1 MCVHRSIYRYVGRC
15 LVDDAV
21 LRLDAPLPASWLLLG
36 KFPLVGKHL
45 QQQRPA
51 VEPAISHSTF
61 CRTRTTSAGARC
73 KITRL
78 AGLIPFHTLY
88 SSKNYKQ
95 SSSILHFVSYSFS
108 ITPSGQKRSC
118 IPHPVFHCC
127 ATSSLGWN
135 IILPSR
141 EIQ

>member
-1 MCVHRSIYRYVGRC
+1 MPDRFPGKQVYAHWSLTVTPFPVCRYTYVCVRRSVYGYVGRC

-45 QQQRPA
+45 QQQPPA

-88 SSKNYKQ
+88 RWCLKELFFTLLQ
-95 SSSILHFVSYSFS
+95 IL
-108 ITPSGQKRSC
+108 
-118 IPHPVFHCC
+118 
-127 ATSSLGWN
+127 SL
-135 IILPSR
+135 
-141 EIQ
+141 